1 MTTVER
7 AGVRPATAGDAWR
20 TPVLAFAVTRAGII
34 GLAVVL
40 SLVIGVPERGVDG
53 TVPEALSVLGGWDT
67 SWYLDIARRGY
78 DDYTG
83 LVGVFFTNLAFFPL
97 LPVVMKIGI
106 ALGLN
111 PFLFAMVA
119 GNLAFLGALL
129 GLHRLTADR
138 YGARIARAVVWGV
151 ALSPPAVYATMAY
164 TEGLVMGLALGAALL
179 ASRGRFGAA
188 GAVAAA
194 AALARPPGIM
204 VAVLVAAI
212 ALTAPGDH
220 RTRVRRAVVAAAPGA
235 VALVAFLAW
244 MQLTRGS
251 WGLPFAAQGAWE
263 RAPLVIGLV
272 TNLPG
277 EVVDSVSSFGAL
289 TTSPAWTATL
299 RDVGFTVV
307 YILLLVRLWR
317 MEGGPRSPWVIYSI
331 GTLALP
337 LSSGSF
343 ISMARFGLMAFP
355 LWWAGASWAYEGT
368 PARRRVL
375 VALGVVL
382 SALAV
387 LQLAYRS
394 P

>member
-1 MTTVER
+1 VTTN
-7 AGVRPATAGDAWR
+7 ATTG
-20 TPVLAFAVTRAGII
+20 VLA
-34 GLAVVL
+34 LAVIL
-40 SLVIGVPERGVDG
+40 SYLLGVPERGVDG
-53 TVPEALSVLGGWDT
+53 TVPDALSVLGGWDT

-97 LPVVMKIGI
+97 LPVVMKVGI

-111 PFLFAMVA
+111 PFLFAVVI
-119 GNLAFLGALL
+119 GNAAFLVALVL
-129 GLHRLTADR
+129 LHRLTLERFGPRVATLTT
-138 YGARIARAVVWGV
+138 WGV
-151 ALSPPAVYATMAY
+151 ALSPPAVYASMAY
-164 TEGLVMGLALGAALL
+164 TEGLVMGLALGATLL
-179 ASRGRFGAA
+179 AHRRRFAWA

-194 AALARPPGIM
+194 AALARPPGIL

-212 ALTAPGDH
+212 ALTGAGERPE
-220 RTRVRRAVVAAAPGA
+220 RIRRALLGAAPAA
-235 VALVAFLAW
+235 VALIAFLVW

-263 RAPLVIGLV
+263 RAPLVVGLF

-277 EVVDSVSSFGAL
+277 ELVDIAGAFADP
-289 TTSPAWTATL
+289 TGSPAWTAAL

-307 YILLLVRLWR
+307 YVLLLVRLWR
-317 MEGGPRSPWVIYSI
+317 MEGGLRSPWVLYTV

-355 LWWAGASWAYEGT
+355 LWWAGATWAQEEGDGR
-368 PARRRVL
+368 RRRVL
-375 VALGVVL
+375 AVAGAVL